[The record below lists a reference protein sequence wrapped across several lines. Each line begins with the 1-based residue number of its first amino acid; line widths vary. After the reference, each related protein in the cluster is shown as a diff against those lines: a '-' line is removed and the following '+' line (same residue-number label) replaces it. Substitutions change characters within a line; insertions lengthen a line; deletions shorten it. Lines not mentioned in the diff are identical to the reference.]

1 MSNNN
6 PVLMDRHFQLNAE
19 VFFKEIIFDNSSR
32 KTQFYATRIEF
43 QERVSSYGDS
53 HIDF

>member
-1 MSNNN
+1 
-6 PVLMDRHFQLNAE
+6 MDRHFQYNAE
-19 VFFKEIIFDNSSR
+19 VFFKEIIFDGSQR
-32 KTQFYATRIEF
+32 KTKVYATRIEF

>member
-1 MSNNN
+1 
-6 PVLMDRHFQLNAE
+6 MDRHFQLNAE
-19 VFFKEIIFDNSSR
+19 VFFKGIIFDNSLR

-53 HIDF
+53 HMDF